1 METLNTSRQFIV
13 STWNGCHF
21 GGPTLPKPAVF
32 GWGNNP
38 SATSVWKYEP
48 MIYPGMYKAWSQTTK
63 TEHHLVQLSH
73 FTQETPQ
80 SSSASLWEHK
90 LQKERS
96 NDNDTSLHFAIL
108 SLKRG
113 KKSSLSPSYPPP
125 SLRTVTGGK
134 VRFTLPHRRGYSNH
148 QWWRSQ
154 ELGSSASKWDC
165 EAPRWWIRMNF
176 ANVQTSNP
184 SLQNMVRLCGTVYC
198 SRIWIIAHGELPV
211 VPYWWVKIW
220 MGLNKEFVGM
230 ERPYLEGTMDS
241 VIIFWDVGLHKR

>member
-1 METLNTSRQFIV
+1 MTFPFI
-13 STWNGCHF
+13 
-21 GGPTLPKPAVF
+21 
-32 GWGNNP
+32 
-38 SATSVWKYEP
+38 
-48 MIYPGMYKAWSQTTK
+48 
-63 TEHHLVQLSH
+63 
-73 FTQETPQ
+73 
-80 SSSASLWEHK
+80 
-90 LQKERS
+90 
-96 NDNDTSLHFAIL
+96 
-108 SLKRG
+108 
-113 KKSSLSPSYPPP
+113 SPSFPWREEKNNHFLHPIPPP

-165 EAPRWWIRMNF
+165 EPPRRWIRMNF

-184 SLQNMVRLCGTVYC
+184 SLQNMVHLCGTVYC
-198 SRIWIIAHGELPV
+198 SRIWIIAHDELPV

-241 VIIFWDVGLHKR
+241 VIIFWVLDYISDRDTYKIPLNCKES